1 MEKRE
6 ETRACVNVFRTSAG
20 PSAEELLRRW
30 IELIGRLEGEET
42 EKSGERA

>member
-1 MEKRE
+1 MERRE
-6 ETRACVNVFRTSAG
+6 ETRACVSVFRAAG